1 MPSFASWESFRV
13 EVIAMKAL
21 KVGIAGYNEMK
32 TRTLAIASG
41 KLKPAPNSPKIWFT
55 SVESFAK
62 VLSQGNRDLLR
73 AIAEQHPESLESLA
87 GITGRS
93 KSNLSRTLKT
103 MARYGLLRLA
113 RGARGRLRA
122 ELTCDRV
129 TLELPFAQ
137 QSDAR

>member
-1 MPSFASWESFRV
+1 
-13 EVIAMKAL
+13 MKAL

-113 RGARGRLRA
+113 RGARDGFEPNLPAIESLWNCRLHSSRTPDRPRA
-122 ELTCDRV
+122 A
-129 TLELPFAQ
+129 AQ
-137 QSDAR
+137 RIGYPAT